1 MLKTKDLYVYVG
13 LALALGYLIIK
24 AVFDA
29 SDTVDFKYIYLAGQL
44 WLEGE
49 NPYSDVYLQTGK
61 QLFSNLNA
69 PTFWVYPPNWWPV
82 SSLVSFLPYDL
93 AAQLWR
99 VLSALFLLLGSVVLI
114 FSFDKHVY
122 KLPSWL
128 AALFI
133 GLVITMSATA
143 VTLYLGQTSALIFLG
158 ICCFLSAYITKNQ
171 TLMFFS
177 IFIIMLKPTLGL
189 MLCGLLASS
198 LYWWRTLLIAAL
210 ATILFCVPAFVT
222 HGMVEVLSNYSQ
234 QLSLYG
240 TVDVNMAH
248 SMTGLRY
255 LLFKLFDVETS
266 SIMLTLAGSAVLF
279 VINILIEH
287 FFATE
292 NERQKLVIKLYVALS
307 LLCLFIPMHSYDL
320 IFITALLLLSVLLS
334 KSQQLLTAIGF
345 FVIYRSTNL
354 QELLNFSDPQSSE
367 YFQDT
372 LLVSI
377 AIIFFVVA
385 AGISFTKH
393 LKINLRNKTFSK

>member
-1 MLKTKDLYVYVG
+1 VVKTKDLYVYVG
-13 LALALGYLIIK
+13 LALSLGYLVIK
-24 AVFDA
+24 AVLDA

-61 QLFSNLNA
+61 QLFSNLNT

-82 SSLVSFLPYDL
+82 STLVSFLPYDI

-99 VLSALFLLLGSVVLI
+99 VLSALFLVLGSVVLI
-114 FSFDKHVY
+114 FSFDKHVH
-122 KLPSWL
+122 KVPSWL

-133 GLVITMSATA
+133 GLVTTMSATA

-158 ICCFLSAYITKNQ
+158 ICCFISAYITKNQ
-171 TLMFFS
+171 SLMFFS
-177 IFIIMLKPTLGL
+177 VVIIMLKPTLGL

-198 LYWWRTLLIAAL
+198 LYWWRTLLLAAL
-210 ATILFCVPAFVT
+210 ATFLFCIPAFVS
-222 HGMVEVLSNYSQ
+222 HGIVEVLSNYSH

-266 SIMLTLAGSAVLF
+266 SIMLTLAGAAVLF
-279 VINILIEH
+279 VINVVIEH
-287 FFATE
+287 FFTTE

-307 LLCLFIPMHSYDL
+307 LLCFFIPMHSYDL
-320 IFITALLLLSVLLS
+320 IFITALLFFECFIISKPATINRYWFFCNLSFY
-334 KSQQLLTAIGF
+334 Q
-345 FVIYRSTNL
+345 
-354 QELLNFSDPQSSE
+354 
-367 YFQDT
+367 
-372 LLVSI
+372 
-377 AIIFFVVA
+377 
-385 AGISFTKH
+385 FT
-393 LKINLRNKTFSK
+393 RTFKF